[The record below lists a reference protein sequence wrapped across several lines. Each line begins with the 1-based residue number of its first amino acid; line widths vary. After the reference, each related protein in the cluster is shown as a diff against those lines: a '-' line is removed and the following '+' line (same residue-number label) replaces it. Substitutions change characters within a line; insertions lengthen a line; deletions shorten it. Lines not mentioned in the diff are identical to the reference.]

1 MEQILVAAGRLA
13 TLGEGEADM
22 DFELAPQVVRYR
34 ERVRE
39 IIAAHHT
46 PEAVQHQH
54 ASGTFNN
61 PALNRAL
68 AAEGL
73 VERAVPGLGA
83 GDPIELWVL
92 FNEMEKAG
100 APLDA
105 LAMAVMIA
113 GVVQHVGTAEQKAAV
128 IPAVTAGDALI
139 CLGYSEADAGS
150 DLSSLTTRA
159 IRDGDQWVIN
169 GAKMWTTMAH
179 EARWVILL
187 ARTDASLPRHRG
199 LTMFLLP
206 MDTPGVRVDPVH
218 TMATERTNAT
228 FYDDVRVGD
237 DCVLGEVNGGWQ
249 VMSVALS
256 FERGVMGGTNP
267 GVALLRHSAQW
278 AHDSGRINEPAVRE
292 KLARVAIDNH
302 VAALLTQ
309 RSAWI
314 AASGGMPGLEG
325 SMTKLFA
332 SEAYQQASRWFQE
345 MAGAEGLLQ
354 LLQPGAAADGWIEYD
369 ARHSPVT
376 TIYGGTSE
384 IIRNNIAER
393 HLGLPRMRR

>member
-1 MEQILVAAGRLA
+1 
-13 TLGEGEADM
+13 M
-22 DFELAPQVVRYR
+22 DFELGPDVRAYR
-34 ERVRE
+34 ERVRA
-39 IIAAHHT
+39 IVAAHHT
-46 PEAVQHQH
+46 PDAVRIQHQ
-54 ASGTFNN
+54 SGTFNN

-92 FNEMEKAG
+92 FNEIEKAG
-100 APLDA
+100 APVDA
-105 LAMAVMIA
+105 LAVAVMIA
-113 GVVQHVGTAEQKAAV
+113 GVVQHVGNEHQKAEV
-128 IPAVTAGDALI
+128 IPAVTSGEALI
-139 CLGYSEADAGS
+139 CMGYSEPDVGS
-150 DLSSLTTRA
+150 DLASLTTRA
-159 IRDGDQWVIN
+159 VRDGDEWVIN

-187 ARTDASLPRHRG
+187 ARTDPTLPRHKG
-199 LTMFLLP
+199 LTMFLIP
-206 MDTPGVRVDPVH
+206 MNTPGIRVDPVH

-237 DCVLGEVNGGWQ
+237 DCVLGEVNGGWH
-249 VMSVALS
+249 VMSVALA

-267 GVALLRHSAQW
+267 GVPLLQHTAEW
-278 AHDSGRINEPAVRE
+278 ARRSGRIHEAAVRE

-302 VAALLTQ
+302 VSTLLTQ
-309 RSAWI
+309 RAAWI
-314 AASGGMPGLEG
+314 AASGGLPGLEG

-332 SEAYQQASRWFQE
+332 SEAYQKASRWFQE

-354 LLQPGAAADGWIEYD
+354 FDQPGAAADGWIEYD

-376 TIYGGTSE
+376 TIYGGTTE
-384 IIRNNIAER
+384 INKNNIAER
-393 HLGLPRMRR
+393 HLGLPRARR

>member
-1 MEQILVAAGRLA
+1 
-13 TLGEGEADM
+13 M
-22 DFELAPQVVRYR
+22 DFTLAPSVVAFR
-34 ERVRE
+34 EKVRAIVSE
-39 IIAAHHT
+39 HHT
-46 PEAVQHQH
+46 ARAVQHQH
-54 ASGTFNN
+54 ESGTFNN
-61 PALNRAL
+61 PHLNRAL
-68 AAEGL
+68 AADGL
-73 VERAVPGLGA
+73 IERAVPGLGA

-113 GVVQHVGTAEQKAAV
+113 GVVQHVGSPAQQAEV
-128 IPAVTAGDALI
+128 IPAVTSGEALI
-139 CLGYSEADAGS
+139 CLGYSEPDAGS
-150 DLSSLTTRA
+150 DLSALTTRA
-159 IRDGDQWVIN
+159 VRVGEGWLIN

-187 ARTDASLPRHRG
+187 ARTDDTLPRHQG
-199 LTMFLLP
+199 LTMFLVP
-206 MDTPGVRVDPVH
+206 MDARGVRVDPVR

-228 FYDDVRVGD
+228 FYDDVWVRD
-237 DCVLGEVNGGWQ
+237 DCVLGEVNGGWR
-249 VMSVALS
+249 VMGIALS

-267 GVALLRHSAQW
+267 GVPMLRHTARWAQQ
-278 AHDSGRINEPAVRE
+278 SGRISEPAVRE

-302 VAALLTQ
+302 VAGLLTQ
-309 RSAWI
+309 RAAWI
-314 AASGGMPGLEG
+314 AASGGLPGVEG

-332 SEAYQQASRWFQE
+332 SEAYQKASRWFQE
-345 MAGAEGLLQ
+345 IAGAEGLLQ
-354 LLQPGAAADGWIEYD
+354 FGEAGAAGEGWIEYD

-384 IIRNNIAER
+384 INRNNIAER

>member
-1 MEQILVAAGRLA
+1 MQWVVTDVDF
-13 TLGEGEADM
+13 TLSPAVQ
-22 DFELAPQVVRYR
+22 AYRAQVRD
-34 ERVRE
+34 

-46 PEAVQHQH
+46 ADTEHQQH

-68 AAEGL
+68 ASAGL

-113 GVVQHVGTAEQKAAV
+113 GVVHHVGTSEQKARV
-128 IPAVTAGDALI
+128 IPAVTSGEALI
-139 CLGYSEADAGS
+139 CLGYSEPDAGS
-150 DLSSLTTRA
+150 DLSALTTRA
-159 IRDGDQWVIN
+159 VRDGDQWVIN

-187 ARTDASLPRHRG
+187 ARTDASLPRHHG
-199 LTMFLLP
+199 LTMFLVP

-228 FYDDVRVGD
+228 FYEDVRVGD
-237 DCVLGEVNGGWQ
+237 NCVLGEVNGGWR
-249 VMSVALS
+249 VMGVALS
-256 FERGVMGGTNP
+256 YERGVMGGTNP
-267 GVALLRHSAQW
+267 GVALLRHTARW
-278 AHDSGRINEPAVRE
+278 AEDSGRIDEPAVRE

-314 AASGGMPGLEG
+314 AASGGLPGLEG
-325 SMTKLFA
+325 SMTKVFA
-332 SEAYQQASRWFQE
+332 SEAYQKASRWFQE

-354 LLQPGAAADGWIEYD
+354 LQQPGAAADGWIEYD

-384 IIRNNIAER
+384 INRNNIAER

>member
-1 MEQILVAAGRLA
+1 
-13 TLGEGEADM
+13 M
-22 DFELAPQVVRYR
+22 DFTLAPAVLAYR
-34 ERVRE
+34 ERVRS

-46 PEAVQHQH
+46 PQTEHHQH
-54 ASGTFNN
+54 TSGTFNN

-68 AAEGL
+68 AADGL
-73 VERAVPGLGA
+73 IERAVPGLGA

-113 GVVQHVGTAEQKAAV
+113 GVVQHVGTDAQKAAV
-128 IPAVTAGDALI
+128 IPAVTSGGALI
-139 CLGYSEADAGS
+139 CLGYSEPDAGS
-150 DLSSLTTRA
+150 DLSALTTRA
-159 IRDGDQWVIN
+159 ERDGSEWVIN

-187 ARTDASLPRHRG
+187 ARTDASLPRHQG
-199 LTMFLLP
+199 LTMFLIP

-237 DCVLGEVNGGWQ
+237 DCVLGEVNGGWR
-249 VMSVALS
+249 VMGVALS

-267 GVALLRHSAQW
+267 GVPLLRHTAAWAQE
-278 AHDSGRINEPAVRE
+278 SGRITEPAVRE

-314 AASGGMPGLEG
+314 AASGGLPGLEG

-332 SEAYQQASRWFQE
+332 SESYQKASRWFQE

-354 LLQPGAAADGWIEYD
+354 LLQPGAAAHGWIEYD

-384 IIRNNIAER
+384 INRNNIAER